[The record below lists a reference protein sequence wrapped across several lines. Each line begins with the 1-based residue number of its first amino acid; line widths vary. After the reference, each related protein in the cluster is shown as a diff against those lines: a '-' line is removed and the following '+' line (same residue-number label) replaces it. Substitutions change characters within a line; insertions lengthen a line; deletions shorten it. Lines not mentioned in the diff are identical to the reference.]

1 MGSAKNPRIEENRS
15 FNLFTSLWIVPL
27 VTLAIAGWLIYQ
39 HYPRLGP
46 EIRIDFPSS
55 NGLISGESL
64 VKYRD
69 VIIGHVTRIGLQ
81 DKGKGVKVYVR
92 MEKEAEVFLNETTH
106 FWIVSPQVDYRGVR
120 GLDTLLK
127 GTYISMSA
135 RYSPHARRHFTGA
148 LEPYRSPGSGFTIRL
163 HARQIGN
170 IHEGAPVNYRHLRVG
185 NIDQITFDTNTS
197 RTEIEL
203 FIKKEYAH
211 LINITTKFWHQ
222 DLVSVS
228 MEGGNLALDLAPLNS
243 VLLGSISFESR
254 FDKAYPPPKSDRV
267 FKLYSRRSEAMKQHI
282 GSAQMQ
288 VEPFHFVFTGDV
300 SGLDDGTPIRFQ
312 GFEVG
317 RIDKVSFRYVP
328 ADHGVEAQATGRID
342 VANFQKKS
350 HDGTHNLAEAVKQGL
365 RAYLRGNNLFFDN
378 LYVDLD
384 FPRETNQTESNQ
396 TVGSLVK
403 RDGFWDFPTEP
414 RKPNRVLSDLNRLLT
429 HLSDLAVESKKMVKN
444 ISSLTEKESFQTL
457 SDDLNKT
464 MNSLRGMMGGDSDL
478 GKAIAELRKT
488 LKTTKNVMRGYS
500 SGSLFGK
507 KLEAMLRE
515 VGRTSE
521 ETKRFI
527 EKLNKKPN
535 ALIFGD

>member
-1 MGSAKNPRIEENRS
+1 MGSAKTPRIEENRS

-39 HYPRLGP
+39 HYTRLGP
-46 EIRIDFPSS
+46 EIRVDFPSS
-55 NGLISGESL
+55 NGLIAGESL

-69 VIIGHVTRIGLQ
+69 VIIGHVSRIGLQ
-81 DKGKGVKVYVR
+81 EKGKGVQVYIR
-92 MEKEAEVFLNETTH
+92 MEKEAEAFLNETTH

-135 RYSPHARRHFTGA
+135 RRSDAFRDHFIGQ

-163 HARQIGN
+163 HARRIGN

-185 NIDQITFDTNTS
+185 NIDRITLDTNTS

-203 FIKKEYAH
+203 FIKKEYAN

-254 FDKAYPPPKSDRV
+254 FDKAYPPPKPDRV

-282 GSAQMQ
+282 GSAEMQ
-288 VEPFHFVFTGDV
+288 VEPFRFIFTGDV

-312 GFEVG
+312 GFKVG
-317 RIDKVSFRYVP
+317 RIDTVSFRYVS
-328 ADHGVEAQATGRID
+328 AEHGVEAEATGRID
-342 VANFQKKS
+342 VGNFQDKD
-350 HDGTHNLAEAVKQGL
+350 HNGTHNLIAATGQGL
-365 RAYLRGNNLFFDN
+365 RAYLRGSNLLFDN

-384 FPRETNQTESNQ
+384 YPRETNQTA
-396 TVGSLVK
+396 GSLVK
-403 RDGFWDFPTEP
+403 CDGFWDFPTQP
-414 RKPNRVLSDLNRLLT
+414 RKPNTVLADLNRLLDN
-429 HLSDLAVESKKMVKN
+429 LSDLATESKKMIKN
-444 ISSLTEKESFQTL
+444 INGLTEKESFQTL

-464 MNSLRGMMGGDSDL
+464 MGSLRGMMGGDSDL
-478 GKAIAELRKT
+478 SKAIADLRKT
-488 LKTTKNVMRGYS
+488 LKTTKSVLHGYS

-535 ALIFGD
+535 ALIFGE